1 MKFFDLKNISE
12 RYLYLINPI
21 SPEKIITLGKMLRL
35 NSDSRV
41 IDFGC
46 GFGEVLALWVEQF
59 GISGEGIDIREFA
72 CQRARQRIASAGF
85 ADRIEISCADGASYS
100 FARHDFDVAVCSGA
114 TFIWD
119 GFAAS
124 IRAMREAIKINGRLA
139 IGEVYWLTDQV
150 PADFRLQQKEVNRE
164 IDLLAMAHQE
174 GFDFEY
180 VLRASHDDWD
190 HYEAGNWYGLVRWI
204 EENPDHPER
213 QEVIDYLHQS
223 QDEYLRYGRQYF
235 GWAIYI
241 LSPMSYQTTPPKS

>member
-1 MKFFDLKNISE
+1 MKFFDLVNISE
-12 RYLYLINPI
+12 RYLDLINPI

-35 NSDSRV
+35 NSNSRV

-46 GFGEVLALWVEQF
+46 GFGEMLALWAELF
-59 GISGEGIDIREFA
+59 DISGVGIDVREYA
-72 CQRARQRIASAGF
+72 CQRAHQRIASAGF
-85 ADRIEISCADGASYS
+85 ADRIEISCTEGASYP
-100 FARHDFDVAVCSGA
+100 FARKAFDVALCSGA

-124 IRAMREAIKINGRLA
+124 IRTMREAIKDGGRLA
-139 IGEVYWLTDQV
+139 IGEVFWLTDQV
-150 PADFRLQQKEVNRE
+150 PSEFRLQQKDVNME

-180 VLRASHDDWD
+180 MLRASREDWD
-190 HYEAGNWYGLVRWI
+190 RYEAGNWYGLVRWI

-213 QEVIDYLHQS
+213 EEVIDHLHQS
-223 QDEYLRYGRQYF
+223 QQEYLRYGRQYF

-241 LSPMSYQTTPPKS
+241 LSPMDY